1 MFLSPS
7 SSSPGTTPSTTQA
20 GSARREK
27 GSLFIFDQLDL
38 CRKTAGGPDCERLIR
53 DIKVI
58 SNKVHRWLVCSGR
71 YNLSHCDAGIHVK
84 ISEPEEIIT
93 AEITKILDECPAEPL
108 EAKQDDTYAK

>member
-1 MFLSPS
+1 MKKAVCPS
-7 SSSPGTTPSTTQA
+7 STSWICA
-20 GSARREK
+20 ARRP
-27 GSLFIFDQLDL
+27 
-38 CRKTAGGPDCERLIR
+38 GGPDCERLIR

-71 YNLSHCDAGIHVK
+71 YHLSHCDVGIHIK